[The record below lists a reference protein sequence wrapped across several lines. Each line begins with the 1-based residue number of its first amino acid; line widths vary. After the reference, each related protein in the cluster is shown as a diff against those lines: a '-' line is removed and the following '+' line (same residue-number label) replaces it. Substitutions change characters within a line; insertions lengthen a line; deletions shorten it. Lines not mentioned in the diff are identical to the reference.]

1 MSAFLLTQWKTP
13 KNIQRQLKCIGNVSY
28 EGDSWGSI
36 KSMSYKKHKWRVSK
50 STIIHRILNNANLQG
65 LTGMY
70 YMTDDWTKV
79 QARFSRSPLRTRKV
93 GSVGGRQTSLF
104 EYV

>member
-1 MSAFLLTQWKTP
+1 M
-13 KNIQRQLKCIGNVSY
+13 
-28 EGDSWGSI
+28 EGAKSSI
-36 KSMSYKKHKWRVSK
+36 IR
-50 STIIHRILNNANLQG
+50 RILNNTNLQG
-65 LTGMY
+65 LRGMY